1 MTYKSFADQLE
12 AETAH
17 AAQTMEY
24 TPASEWSER
33 GEADPH
39 AGHYDCERHQLT
51 MGRFTDDELAN
62 GAFMNYDVR
71 PAIQDIIA
79 GKAFSPIAWMTAVK
93 DRIRWL
99 SRQTLKLEAENDEL
113 KKQVENL
120 KGRLAC
126 KNLQGVTL
134 QDKPDFHDMFD

>member
-62 GAFMNYDVR
+62 GAVAAAKVRLGNRPYCTNALYRRGPDMLTLPELNDLADSIVDDMVFYD
-71 PAIQDIIA
+71 
-79 GKAFSPIAWMTAVK
+79 
-93 DRIRWL
+93 
-99 SRQTLKLEAENDEL
+99 
-113 KKQVENL
+113 
-120 KGRLAC
+120 
-126 KNLQGVTL
+126 
-134 QDKPDFHDMFD
+134 